1 MGKSSKQL
9 CEYGEVTGECNEGR
23 VRIGIHEIADSTGRR
38 LSICSDHLL
47 FEYIE
52 DETKEEGRDYELV
65 FVDKKALD
73 NFIRLEREKKGVYR
87 G

>member
-38 LSICSDHLL
+38 LVICSDHLL

-52 DETKEEGRDYELV
+52 DETKEEGRDYELIS
-65 FVDKKALD
+65 VDKKALD
-73 NFIRLEREKKGVYR
+73 HYIKSEREKGNYR